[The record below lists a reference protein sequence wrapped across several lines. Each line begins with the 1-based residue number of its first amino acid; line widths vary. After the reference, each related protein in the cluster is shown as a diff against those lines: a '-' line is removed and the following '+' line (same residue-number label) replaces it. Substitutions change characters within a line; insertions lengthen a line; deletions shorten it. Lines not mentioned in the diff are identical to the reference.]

1 MKLKRIL
8 QETIRTD
15 WANDKNREKAIANSN
30 VVLDHFGDDRDIRS
44 ITYADVLEFIDAQR
58 ATGVTGS
65 TINRKLSCLSKFY
78 TVAKRFDAKIMR
90 LELPRQKEGKPR
102 QRIYTDDECNAL
114 VNYPWSKPERRDLT
128 VLFMDTGVRPGEITK
143 GVWSVKGDEIT
154 LLDTKN
160 GDDRTLVLT
169 PEAKAAALRL
179 RKFIDSG
186 AKLSYSSYY
195 DEFKRARKRLGL
207 GEDCVVYTMRHSVIT
222 KLAENTD
229 NVLLIQKWA
238 GHKDLATTQRYVKAT
253 RKGMENLANVL
264 RRN

>member
-15 WANDKNREKAIANSN
+15 WADDKNKAKSIANSN
-30 VVLDHFGDDRDIRS
+30 AVLDFFGDDKDIRS
-44 ITYADVLEFIDAQR
+44 ITYAEVLDFIEAQR
-58 ATGVTGS
+58 ATGVCGS

-78 TVAKRFDAKIMR
+78 TVAKRYDSKIMR

-102 QRIYTDDECNAL
+102 QRVYTDEECDAL

-128 VLFMDTGVRPGEITK
+128 VLLMDTGVRPGEITK
-143 GVWSVKGDEIT
+143 GEWYVKGDEIT

-160 GDDRTLVLT
+160 GDDRTLILT
-169 PEAKAAALRL
+169 PEAKGAATRL
-179 RKFIDSG
+179 RAFIDSG
-186 AKLSYSSYY
+186 AKLSYASYY
-195 DEFKRARKRLGL
+195 DEFKRARKHLKLGD
-207 GEDCVVYTMRHSVIT
+207 DCVVYTMRHSAIT
-222 KLAENTD
+222 KLAERTD